1 MDDPEKVQ
9 WLDFRKKD
17 ASDYQGHAA
26 LIDIQNNVLR
36 FSCTGGCSSYKISP
50 LNFKQKITHDIT
62 LISLLM
68 KLFMAES
75 N

>member
-9 WLDFRKKD
+9 RLDCLKKD

-26 LIDIQNNVLR
+26 LIDIHDNVLR

-50 LNFKQKITHDIT
+50 LNIKQ
-62 LISLLM
+62 
-68 KLFMAES
+68 
-75 N
+75 